1 MKLLTNLLDK
11 LFEASWNR
19 SRMRKREGLSIAQPI
34 ETEDV
39 RVTSP
44 TRTFTI
50 KQALNGQFIE
60 FTRHRWNPKG
70 PDDFERCIYIV
81 QDGQTVVDA
90 VAVVLVLMDKPM
102 EE

>member
-1 MKLLTNLLDK
+1 MGTLTNLLDK

-19 SRMRKREGLSIAQPI
+19 TRERRRSIALAGA
-34 ETEDV
+34 EVEDG
-39 RVTSP
+39 RVTTA

-50 KQALNGQFIE
+50 KSALNGQFIE

-70 PDDFERCIYIV
+70 PDDFERCVYIV

-90 VAVVLVLMDKPM
+90 VAVVLVLMDKEP
-102 EE
+102 EA